1 MTVLQ
6 KTSSKETMLN
16 LIDPI
21 YLPIIIFV
29 LRVANNAVGTV
40 RVIVMTEGRRSLGFA
55 LASLESLLFAYTAG
69 IVITDLNN
77 VPNLAAYVFG
87 FAVGGYVGMFI
98 EQKYLNIYN
107 IVDIIAD
114 ETTAHEI
121 AEALRA
127 DDHGV
132 TEIHGEGA
140 RGHVTQLRVVAH
152 HRDVKAV
159 LMIAR
164 EIKPNCFITV
174 EESRF
179 IRGGWVRSQ
188 HQHQR

>member
-1 MTVLQ
+1 MTDLF
-6 KTSSKETMLN
+6 N
-16 LIDPI
+16 PI
-21 YLPIIIFV
+21 YLPVIIFA

-40 RVIVMTEGRRSLGFA
+40 RIIVMHEGRRSFGFA

-69 IVITDLNN
+69 IVLTDLDNIQ
-77 VPNLAAYVFG
+77 NLTAYVFG
-87 FAVGGYVGMFI
+87 FAVGGYVGMMI
-98 EQKYLNIYN
+98 EQRYLNIFN
-107 IVDIIAD
+107 IVDVIAEKD
-114 ETTAHEI
+114 IAHEI

-140 RGHVTQLRVVAH
+140 RGHVTQLRIVAH
-152 HRDVKAV
+152 QRDVKPV
-159 LMIAR
+159 ITIAR
-164 EIKPNCFITV
+164 GIKPNCFITV

-188 HQHQR
+188 HQHHR

>member
-1 MTVLQ
+1 MF
-6 KTSSKETMLN
+6 N
-16 LIDPI
+16 IIDPI
-21 YLPIIIFV
+21 YLPFIIFV

-40 RVIVMTEGRRSLGFA
+40 RVIVMHEGNRAVGFA

-69 IVITDLNN
+69 MVITDLNN
-77 VPNLAAYVFG
+77 IPNLTAYVLG

-98 EQKYLNIYN
+98 EQRFLNIFN
-107 IVDIIAD
+107 IVDIVAD
-114 ETTAHEI
+114 EVTAHTI
-121 AEALRA
+121 ALALRE

-132 TEIHGEGA
+132 TEMHGEGA

-159 LMIAR
+159 LNIAR
-164 EIKPNCFITV
+164 DIKPNCFITV

>member
-1 MTVLQ
+1 MF
-6 KTSSKETMLN
+6 N

-21 YLPIIIFV
+21 YLPLIIFI
-29 LRVANNAVGTV
+29 LRVTNNAVGTV
-40 RVIVMTEGRRSLGFA
+40 RVIVMHEGRRSLGFA

-69 IVITDLNN
+69 MVITDLENI
-77 VPNLAAYVFG
+77 PNLVAYVLG

-98 EQKYLNIYN
+98 EQKYLNIFN

-114 ETTAHEI
+114 ETTAHII
-121 AEALRA
+121 AEALRGN
-127 DDHGV
+127 DHGV

-140 RGHVTQLRVVAH
+140 RGHVSQLRVVAH
-152 HRDVKAV
+152 HRDVNEV
-159 LMIAR
+159 LQIAR
-164 EIKPNCFITV
+164 EIKPGCFITV

>member
-1 MTVLQ
+1 
-6 KTSSKETMLN
+6 MLDLVN
-16 LIDPI
+16 PI
-21 YLPIIIFV
+21 YLPVVIFV
-29 LRVANNAVGTV
+29 LRVLNNAIGTL
-40 RVIVMTEGRRSLGFA
+40 RVIAMNEDNRPVGFA

-69 IVITDLNN
+69 MVILDLNN
-77 VPNLAAYVFG
+77 IPNLAAYVFG

-98 EQKYLNIYN
+98 EQRFLNIYN

-114 ETTAHEI
+114 EKTAHEV

-132 TEIHGEGA
+132 TEMHGEGA
-140 RGHVTQLRVVAH
+140 RGHVLQLRVVAH
-152 HRDVKAV
+152 HADVKSV
-159 LMIAR
+159 IKIAR
-164 EIKPNCFITV
+164 NIKPNCFITV

-188 HQHQR
+188 HHHHR

>member
-1 MTVLQ
+1 MFG
-6 KTSSKETMLN
+6 

-21 YLPIIIFV
+21 YLPIIIFI
-29 LRVANNAVGTV
+29 LRVANNAVGTI
-40 RVIVMTEGRRSLGFA
+40 RVIVMHENRRSLGFA

-77 VPNLAAYVFG
+77 IPNLAAYVLG

-98 EQKYLNIYN
+98 EQKYLNVYN

-114 ETTAHEI
+114 DPTAHAI

-140 RGHVTQLRVVAH
+140 KGHVTQLRIVAH
-152 HRDVKAV
+152 HTDVKSV
-159 LMIAR
+159 LQIAR
-164 EIKPNCFITV
+164 DIKPNCFVTV

-188 HQHQR
+188 HQHHG

>member
-1 MTVLQ
+1 MTDLF
-6 KTSSKETMLN
+6 N
-16 LIDPI
+16 PLI
-21 YLPIIIFV
+21 LPFIIFA
-29 LRVANNAVGTV
+29 LRVANNAVGTI
-40 RVIVMTEGRRSLGFA
+40 RVIVMHEGRRSVGFA

-69 IVITDLNN
+69 MVITDLENLQ
-77 VPNLAAYVFG
+77 NLAAYVFG

-98 EQKYLNIYN
+98 ERRYLNIYN
-107 IVDIIAD
+107 IVDIIAE
-114 ETTAHEI
+114 ETIAHEI

-127 DDHGV
+127 DNHGV

-140 RGHVTQLRVVAH
+140 RGHVSQLRVVAH
-152 HRDVKAV
+152 HRDVQPVIK
-159 LMIAR
+159 IAR
-164 EIKPNCFITV
+164 QIKPNCFITV

>member
-1 MTVLQ
+1 MF
-6 KTSSKETMLN
+6 N
-16 LIDPI
+16 IIDPI

-40 RVIVMTEGRRSLGFA
+40 RVIVMHEGRRSLGFA

-69 IVITDLNN
+69 MVITDLNN
-77 VPNLAAYVFG
+77 IPNLTAYVLG

-98 EQKYLNIYN
+98 EQRFLNIFN
-107 IVDIIAD
+107 IVDIVAD
-114 ETTAHEI
+114 DATAHEI
-121 AEALRA
+121 ALALRE
-127 DDHGV
+127 DNHGV
-132 TEIHGEGA
+132 TEMHGEGA

-159 LMIAR
+159 LSIAR
-164 EIKPNCFITV
+164 SIKPNCFITV